1 MEIKKHDVNELKKIH
16 NKDFSKYDTISLYS
30 NNANGIKIT
39 GSVINKDNNGNKD
52 YSNGFVNIEN
62 YSLVRFK
69 ITDDGLKETIN
80 KDLRVLGIDPKTI
93 KRRGSDID
101 LLEGVTVDT
110 QDDYNE
116 DYKIKVGIIVTLIN

>member
-1 MEIKKHDVNELKKIH
+1 MLNIVVILNGNQEHDVNGLKKIH

-62 YSLVRFK
+62 YSLVS
-69 ITDDGLKETIN
+69 I
-80 KDLRVLGIDPKTI
+80 
-93 KRRGSDID
+93 
-101 LLEGVTVDT
+101 
-110 QDDYNE
+110 
-116 DYKIKVGIIVTLIN
+116 KIKLMMD